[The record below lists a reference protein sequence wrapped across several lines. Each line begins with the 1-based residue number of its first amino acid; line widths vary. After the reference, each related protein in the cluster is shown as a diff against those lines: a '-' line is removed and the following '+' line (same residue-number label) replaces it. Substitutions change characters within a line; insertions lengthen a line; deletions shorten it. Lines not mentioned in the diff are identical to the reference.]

1 MPFGNIPMTASCQT
15 RHENDNTC
23 LRYYLDLVGMEGF
36 EPSRYFYRQNL
47 NLLRATNFATSP
59 KFFITIIFPFNCDYF

>member
-23 LRYYLDLVGMEGF
+23 LRYYLDYLVGKEGF
-36 EPSRYFYRQNL
+36 EPSRYFIR
-47 NLLRATNFATSP
+47 TGF
-59 KFFITIIFPFNCDYF
+59 